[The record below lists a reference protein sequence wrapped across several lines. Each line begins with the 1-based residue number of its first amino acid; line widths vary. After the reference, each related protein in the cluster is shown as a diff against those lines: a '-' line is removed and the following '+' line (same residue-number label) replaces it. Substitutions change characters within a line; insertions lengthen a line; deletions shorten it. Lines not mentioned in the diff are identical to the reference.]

1 MEIKINKFYNNA
13 FVVKIINGEGEILM
27 EKQIIEKIAEISET
41 DVVKKDTLLK
51 DLEIWDSLAMISFI
65 VYTKSEFNVKFDNVD
80 VLRDAVTVGD
90 LCNLVVE
97 RMS

>member
-1 MEIKINKFYNNA
+1 ME
-13 FVVKIINGEGEILM
+13 
-27 EKQIIEKIAEISET
+27 EKIIEKIAEISET

-51 DLEIWDSLAMISFI
+51 DLEVWDSLAMITFI
-65 VYTKSEFNVKFDNVD
+65 VYTNSEFNVKFDNVD

>member
-1 MEIKINKFYNNA
+1 
-13 FVVKIINGEGEILM
+13 M

>member
-1 MEIKINKFYNNA
+1 ME
-13 FVVKIINGEGEILM
+13 
-27 EKQIIEKIAEISET
+27 EKIIEKIAEISET

-51 DLEIWDSLAMISFI
+51 DLEVWDSLAMITFI
-65 VYTKSEFNVKFDNVD
+65 VYTNSEFNVKFDNVD
-80 VLRDAVTVGD
+80 VLRNAVSVGD

>member
-27 EKQIIEKIAEISET
+27 EEKIIEKIAEISET

-51 DLEIWDSLAMISFI
+51 DLEVWDSLAMITFI
-65 VYTKSEFNVKFDNVD
+65 VYTNSEFNVKFDNVD
-80 VLRDAVTVGD
+80 VLRDAVSVGD

>member
-1 MEIKINKFYNNA
+1 ME
-13 FVVKIINGEGEILM
+13 E
-27 EKQIIEKIAEISET
+27 QIIEKIAEISET

-51 DLEIWDSLAMISFI
+51 DLEVWDSLAMITFI
-65 VYTKSEFNVKFDNVD
+65 VYTNSEFNVKFDNVD
-80 VLRDAVTVGD
+80 VLRDAVSVGD

>member
-1 MEIKINKFYNNA
+1 ME
-13 FVVKIINGEGEILM
+13 E
-27 EKQIIEKIAEISET
+27 QIIEKIAEISET

>member
-27 EKQIIEKIAEISET
+27 EEKIIEKIAEISET

-51 DLEIWDSLAMISFI
+51 DLEVWDSLAMITFI
-65 VYTKSEFNVKFDNVD
+65 VYTNSEFDNVD
-80 VLRDAVTVGD
+80 VLRDAVSVGD